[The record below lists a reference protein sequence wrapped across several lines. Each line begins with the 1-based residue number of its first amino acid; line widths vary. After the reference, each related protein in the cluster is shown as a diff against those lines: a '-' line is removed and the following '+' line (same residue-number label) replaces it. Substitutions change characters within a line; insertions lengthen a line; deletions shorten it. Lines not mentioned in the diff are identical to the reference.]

1 MRSDLSDRI
10 LKRCPTICRGAKDER
25 HKNIMSYG
33 FECGS
38 GWFEMLLLLSE
49 SIEKIASTMKAEGV
63 DEDKLPL
70 VCQVKEKLSGLRY
83 YIEHR
88 NYDIKAMIEEAKQKS
103 YGICDVCGGD
113 GQLRI
118 FEGIYMAR
126 CHEHLKTRAS

>member
-10 LKRCPTICRGAKDER
+10 LKRCPTIFRGAKDER

-63 DEDKLPL
+63 DDDKLPW
-70 VCQVKEKLSGLRY
+70 E
-83 YIEHR
+83 
-88 NYDIKAMIEEAKQKS
+88 
-103 YGICDVCGGD
+103 
-113 GQLRI
+113 
-118 FEGIYMAR
+118 
-126 CHEHLKTRAS
+126 